1 MHWVTRDSGLHVRR
15 VINRLNRVGMPP
27 TKLFFFFF
35 FVGKGGNA
43 SCTIA
48 PECGCG
54 GLHQGSPSWPKA
66 FGQECPVS
74 YPLKPPFAG
83 VPAASRYVKLIC
95 DPLMGQTWS
104 NFPQSS
110 EFVVWN
116 ASHSSISMNSFS
128 IGCVIS
134 LGTVL
139 GPYWSLLSGL
149 LSFILIGGSG
159 SVY

>member
-1 MHWVTRDSGLHVRR
+1 M
-15 VINRLNRVGMPP
+15 
-27 TKLFFFFF
+27 
-35 FVGKGGNA
+35 
-43 SCTIA
+43 
-48 PECGCG
+48 
-54 GLHQGSPSWPKA
+54 
-66 FGQECPVS
+66 S

-95 DPLMGQTWS
+95 DLLMGQTWS

-116 ASHSSISMNSFS
+116 ASHSSIAMNSFS
-128 IGCVIS
+128 ISCVVS

-139 GPYWSLLSGL
+139 GPYWLLLLGL

-159 SVY
+159 SVYSQGFYR